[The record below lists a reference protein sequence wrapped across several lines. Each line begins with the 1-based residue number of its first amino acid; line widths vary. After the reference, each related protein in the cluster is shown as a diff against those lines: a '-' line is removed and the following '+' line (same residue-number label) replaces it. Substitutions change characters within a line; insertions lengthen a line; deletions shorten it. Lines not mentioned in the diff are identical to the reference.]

1 MMAMLSSRT
10 NLLHEG
16 ESLDDL
22 ILSDMRVIQPVKG
35 YRFSIDAV
43 LLAHF
48 ADLKGIKQVVDL
60 GTGCAVIPLLLS
72 HRDPGI
78 KVLGIELQ
86 PAMADRARRCIQINN
101 RTDRIDIMEADI
113 KEITSVLP
121 GGEAE
126 LVLSNPPFYKQGEGH
141 VNQNREVAIAR
152 HEIELNLDQLVAAAV
167 HLLTAEGRLALIH
180 RTNRLT
186 DIIRVFRHYQLAVSR
201 IRMVHPHADR
211 PANLVLVEGS
221 RKIVHEP
228 ALEPPLTIYTAENHY
243 CDEIRHIYGEA

>member
-1 MMAMLSSRT
+1 MAILSARA

-22 ILSDMRVIQPVKG
+22 ILGGMRVIQPVKG

-48 ADLKGIKQVVDL
+48 VDLKGIKQVVDL

-86 PAMADRARRCIQINN
+86 PAMADRARRSIQINN
-101 RTDRIDIMEADI
+101 RADTIDIMEADI
-113 KEITSVLP
+113 RNIRSVLP
-121 GGEAE
+121 GGGAE
-126 LVLSNPPFYKQGEGH
+126 LVLSNPPFYRQGEGY

-167 HLLTAEGRLALIH
+167 HLLTSDGRLALIH

-186 DIIRVFRHYQLAVSR
+186 EIIGVFRRHHLAVSR
-201 IRMVHPHADR
+201 MRMVHPYADR
-211 PANLVLVEGS
+211 PANLILVEGS
-221 RKIVHEP
+221 RKMVHEP
-228 ALEPPLTIYTAENHY
+228 ALDPPLAIYMAENNY
-243 CDEIRHIYGEA
+243 GDEIRHIYGEA